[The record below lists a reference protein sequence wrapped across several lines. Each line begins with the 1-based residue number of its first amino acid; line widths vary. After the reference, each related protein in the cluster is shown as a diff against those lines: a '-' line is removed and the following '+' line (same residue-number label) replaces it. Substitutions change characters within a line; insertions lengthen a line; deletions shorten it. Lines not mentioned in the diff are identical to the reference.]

1 MFILRMYTF
10 TNCIFSWFAFVFSS
24 FRWLQMFIPCTYMCT
39 NCNFGIFLVAFL
51 SKWRPQ
57 KSIPCTYTCTKCSLG
72 AFLVAFLIKMAS
84 PKQHS
89 VHVYVYIMHFLGIF
103 GCVFW
108 SKKSFG
114 AYIVAFWI
122 SWHTFVPP
130 RHFEYMHKEN
140 NCGASRRNKQKTI
153 WSQWCV
159 STILEEKWTQ

>member
-1 MFILRMYTF
+1 MFILSMYTF
-10 TNCIFSWFAFVFSS
+10 TNYIFSSFAFVFS

-103 GCVFW
+103 GCVLHQILV
-108 SKKSFG
+108 SKCSFHARIRVHNALFG
-114 AYIVAFWI
+114 ICARTAILAYF
-122 SWHTFVPP
+122 
-130 RHFEYMHKEN
+130 
-140 NCGASRRNKQKTI
+140 
-153 WSQWCV
+153 
-159 STILEEKWTQ
+159 